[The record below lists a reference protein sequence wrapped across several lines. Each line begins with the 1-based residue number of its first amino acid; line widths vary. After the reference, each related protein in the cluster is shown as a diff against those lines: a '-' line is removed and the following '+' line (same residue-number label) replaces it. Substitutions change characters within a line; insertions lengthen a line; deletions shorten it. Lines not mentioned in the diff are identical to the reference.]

1 MSLDRAGAEWA
12 GVPTC
17 QPLTHGGLSS
27 AGSEIDTHDGAR
39 GDVEILLHMS
49 TLVCVSETHKENM
62 KKKKERNKRK
72 KTSHSHASR
81 YSLCPWLFLYE
92 SPYPSI
98 SQLPVLA

>member
-49 TLVCVSETHKENM
+49 TFACVRRTHKEQL
-62 KKKKERNKRK
+62 KKKEERNNK
-72 KTSHSHASR
+72 KNKSPTHIS
-81 YSLCPWLFLYE
+81 SLSLSMAVSL
-92 SPYPSI
+92 
-98 SQLPVLA
+98 